1 VAIINTIFQA
11 RPNNPYSYRKNIWSI
26 AWCSCYRV
34 CNRRHTKLIQSSL
47 KMNIHAKSIYEA
59 LKNSIDNNGRAS
71 FVVSGGSS
79 PVKIFNDLSKSDL
92 DWSKVSITLVDDR
105 VVSSEHPDSNERLL
119 KENLFINNASVA
131 KFISLK
137 SDSEEVMNINRPF
150 DIMLLGMGEDG
161 HFASLFPELVDNSN
175 YFDLS
180 ANPEIIFTEPMGN
193 PCHKRVSMNLS
204 MIMKS
209 KKIILLVSSSAKLIL
224 VDQALENK
232 YLPIHFLLNQQTKD
246 IEIIKTYT

>member
-1 VAIINTIFQA
+1 
-11 RPNNPYSYRKNIWSI
+11 
-26 AWCSCYRV
+26 
-34 CNRRHTKLIQSSL
+34 
-47 KMNIHAKSIYEA
+47 MNIHSKSIYEA

-92 DWSKVSITLVDDR
+92 DWSKVSVTLVDDR
-105 VVSSEHPDSNERLL
+105 VVSSEHSDSNEKLL
-119 KENLFINNASVA
+119 KENLFINNASAA

-209 KKIILLVSSSAKLIL
+209 KKIILLVSSSAKSIL

-232 YLPIHFLLNQQTKD
+232 YLPIHFLLKILRLLRPIHKLT
-246 IEIIKTYT
+246 IIKL

>member
-1 VAIINTIFQA
+1 
-11 RPNNPYSYRKNIWSI
+11 
-26 AWCSCYRV
+26 
-34 CNRRHTKLIQSSL
+34 
-47 KMNIHAKSIYEA
+47 MNIHSKSIYEA
-59 LKNSIDNNGRAS
+59 LKNSINNNGRAS

-92 DWSKVSITLVDDR
+92 DWSKVSVTLVDDR
-105 VVSSEHPDSNERLL
+105 VVSSEHSDSNEKLL
-119 KENLFINNASVA
+119 KENLFINNASAA

-209 KKIILLVSSSAKLIL
+209 KKIILLVSSSAKSIL
-224 VDQALENK
+224 VDQAFENK

>member
-1 VAIINTIFQA
+1 
-11 RPNNPYSYRKNIWSI
+11 
-26 AWCSCYRV
+26 
-34 CNRRHTKLIQSSL
+34 
-47 KMNIHAKSIYEA
+47 MNIQAQSIYEA
-59 LKNSIDNNGRAS
+59 LKNNIDNNGSVS

-92 DWSKVSITLVDDR
+92 DWSKVSVTLVDDR
-105 VVSSEHPDSNERLL
+105 VVSSEHSDSNEKLL
-119 KENLFINNASVA
+119 KENLFINNASAA

-137 SDSEEVMNINRPF
+137 SDSDEVMNINRPF

-161 HFASLFPELVDNSN
+161 HFASLFPELIDNSN

-204 MIMKS
+204 MIMQS
-209 KKIILLVSSSAKLIL
+209 KKIILLVSSSAKSIL

>member
-1 VAIINTIFQA
+1 
-11 RPNNPYSYRKNIWSI
+11 
-26 AWCSCYRV
+26 
-34 CNRRHTKLIQSSL
+34 
-47 KMNIHAKSIYEA
+47 MNIQAQSIYEA
-59 LKNSIDNNGRAS
+59 LKNNIDNNGSVS

-92 DWSKVSITLVDDR
+92 DWSKVSVTLVDDR
-105 VVSSEHPDSNERLL
+105 VVSSEHSDSNEKLL
-119 KENLFINNASVA
+119 KENLFINNASAA

-209 KKIILLVSSSAKLIL
+209 KKIILLVSSSAKSIL

-246 IEIIKTYT
+246 IEIIKTYI

>member
-1 VAIINTIFQA
+1 
-11 RPNNPYSYRKNIWSI
+11 
-26 AWCSCYRV
+26 
-34 CNRRHTKLIQSSL
+34 
-47 KMNIHAKSIYEA
+47 MNIHSKSIYEA

-92 DWSKVSITLVDDR
+92 DWSKVSVTLVDDR
-105 VVSSEHPDSNERLL
+105 VVSSEHSDSNEKLL
-119 KENLFINNASVA
+119 KENLFINNASAA

-209 KKIILLVSSSAKLIL
+209 KKIILLVSSSAKSIL

>member
-1 VAIINTIFQA
+1 
-11 RPNNPYSYRKNIWSI
+11 
-26 AWCSCYRV
+26 
-34 CNRRHTKLIQSSL
+34 
-47 KMNIHAKSIYEA
+47 MNIHAKSIYEA
-59 LKNSIDNNGRAS
+59 LKNSIDNNGSAS

>member
-1 VAIINTIFQA
+1 
-11 RPNNPYSYRKNIWSI
+11 
-26 AWCSCYRV
+26 
-34 CNRRHTKLIQSSL
+34 
-47 KMNIHAKSIYEA
+47 MNIHAQSIYEA
-59 LKNSIDNNGRAS
+59 LKNNIDKNGSAS

-92 DWSKVSITLVDDR
+92 DWSKVSVTLVDDR
-105 VVSSEHPDSNERLL
+105 VVSSEHSDSNEKLL
-119 KENLFINNASVA
+119 KENLFINNASAA

-209 KKIILLVSSSAKLIL
+209 KKIILLVSSSAKSIL

>member
-1 VAIINTIFQA
+1 
-11 RPNNPYSYRKNIWSI
+11 
-26 AWCSCYRV
+26 
-34 CNRRHTKLIQSSL
+34 
-47 KMNIHAKSIYEA
+47 MNIHAKSIYEA

-137 SDSEEVMNINRPF
+137 SASEEVMNINRPF

>member
-1 VAIINTIFQA
+1 
-11 RPNNPYSYRKNIWSI
+11 
-26 AWCSCYRV
+26 
-34 CNRRHTKLIQSSL
+34 
-47 KMNIHAKSIYEA
+47 MNIQAQSIYEA
-59 LKNSIDNNGRAS
+59 LKNNIDNNGSVS

-92 DWSKVSITLVDDR
+92 DWSKVSVTLVDDR
-105 VVSSEHPDSNERLL
+105 FVSSEHSDSNEKLL
-119 KENLFINNASVA
+119 KENLFINNASAA

-209 KKIILLVSSSAKLIL
+209 KKIILLVSSSAKSIL
-224 VDQALENK
+224 VDQAFENK

>member
-1 VAIINTIFQA
+1 
-11 RPNNPYSYRKNIWSI
+11 
-26 AWCSCYRV
+26 
-34 CNRRHTKLIQSSL
+34 
-47 KMNIHAKSIYEA
+47 MNIHSKTIYEA
-59 LKNSIDNNGRAS
+59 LKNSINNNGRAS

-92 DWSKVSITLVDDR
+92 DWSKVSVTLVDDR
-105 VVSSEHPDSNERLL
+105 VVSSEHSDSNEKLL
-119 KENLFINNASVA
+119 KENLFINNASAA

-209 KKIILLVSSSAKLIL
+209 KKIILLVSSSAKSIL

>member
-1 VAIINTIFQA
+1 
-11 RPNNPYSYRKNIWSI
+11 
-26 AWCSCYRV
+26 
-34 CNRRHTKLIQSSL
+34 
-47 KMNIHAKSIYEA
+47 MNIHAKSIYEA

-92 DWSKVSITLVDDR
+92 DWSKVSVTLVDDR
-105 VVSSEHPDSNERLL
+105 VVSSEHSDSNEKLL
-119 KENLFINNASVA
+119 KENLFINNASAA

-204 MIMKS
+204 MIMQS
-209 KKIILLVSSSAKLIL
+209 KKIILLVSSSAKSIL

>member
-1 VAIINTIFQA
+1 
-11 RPNNPYSYRKNIWSI
+11 
-26 AWCSCYRV
+26 
-34 CNRRHTKLIQSSL
+34 
-47 KMNIHAKSIYEA
+47 MNIQAQSIYEA
-59 LKNSIDNNGRAS
+59 LKNNIDNNGSVS

-92 DWSKVSITLVDDR
+92 DWSKVSVTLVDDR
-105 VVSSEHPDSNERLL
+105 VVSSEHSDSNEKLL
-119 KENLFINNASVA
+119 KENLFINNASAA

-204 MIMKS
+204 MIMQS
-209 KKIILLVSSSAKLIL
+209 KKIILLVSSSAKSIL

>member
-1 VAIINTIFQA
+1 
-11 RPNNPYSYRKNIWSI
+11 
-26 AWCSCYRV
+26 
-34 CNRRHTKLIQSSL
+34 
-47 KMNIHAKSIYEA
+47 MNIHAQSIYEA
-59 LKNSIDNNGRAS
+59 LKNNIDKNGSAS

-92 DWSKVSITLVDDR
+92 DWSKVSVTLVDDR
-105 VVSSEHPDSNERLL
+105 VVSSEHSDSNEKLL
-119 KENLFINNASVA
+119 KENLFINNASAA

-209 KKIILLVSSSAKLIL
+209 KKIILLVSSSAKSIL

-232 YLPIHFLLNQQTKD
+232 YLPIHFLLNQQTKV
-246 IEIIKTYT
+246 IEIIKTYI

>member
-1 VAIINTIFQA
+1 
-11 RPNNPYSYRKNIWSI
+11 
-26 AWCSCYRV
+26 
-34 CNRRHTKLIQSSL
+34 
-47 KMNIHAKSIYEA
+47 MNIHSKSIYEA

-92 DWSKVSITLVDDR
+92 DWSKVSVTLVDDR
-105 VVSSEHPDSNERLL
+105 VVSSEHSDSNERLL

-137 SDSEEVMNINRPF
+137 SESDEVMNINRPF

-209 KKIILLVSSSAKLIL
+209 KKIILLVSSSAKSIL

-232 YLPIHFLLNQQTKD
+232 YLPIHFLLNQQTKV
-246 IEIIKTYT
+246 IEIIKTYI

>member
-1 VAIINTIFQA
+1 
-11 RPNNPYSYRKNIWSI
+11 
-26 AWCSCYRV
+26 
-34 CNRRHTKLIQSSL
+34 
-47 KMNIHAKSIYEA
+47 MNIHSKSIYES

-209 KKIILLVSSSAKLIL
+209 KKIILLVSSSAKSIL

>member
-1 VAIINTIFQA
+1 
-11 RPNNPYSYRKNIWSI
+11 
-26 AWCSCYRV
+26 
-34 CNRRHTKLIQSSL
+34 
-47 KMNIHAKSIYEA
+47 MNIQAQSIYEA
-59 LKNSIDNNGRAS
+59 LKNNIDNNGSAS

-92 DWSKVSITLVDDR
+92 DWSKVSVTLVDDR
-105 VVSSEHPDSNERLL
+105 VVSSEHSDSNEKLL
-119 KENLFINNASVA
+119 KENLFINNASAA

-161 HFASLFPELVDNSN
+161 HFASLFPELIDNSN

-204 MIMKS
+204 MIMQS
-209 KKIILLVSSSAKLIL
+209 KKIILLVSSSAKSIL

>member
-1 VAIINTIFQA
+1 
-11 RPNNPYSYRKNIWSI
+11 
-26 AWCSCYRV
+26 
-34 CNRRHTKLIQSSL
+34 
-47 KMNIHAKSIYEA
+47 MNIQAQSIYEA
-59 LKNSIDNNGRAS
+59 LKNNIDNNGSVS

-92 DWSKVSITLVDDR
+92 DWSKVSVTLVDDR
-105 VVSSEHPDSNERLL
+105 VVSSEHCDSNEKLL
-119 KENLFINNASVA
+119 KENLFINNASAA

-137 SDSEEVMNINRPF
+137 SDSDEVMNINRPF

-180 ANPEIIFTEPMGN
+180 ANPEIIFTDPMGS

-204 MIMKS
+204 MIMMS
-209 KKIILLVSSSAKLIL
+209 KKIILLVSSSAKSTL

-246 IEIIKTYT
+246 IEIIKTYI

>member
-1 VAIINTIFQA
+1 
-11 RPNNPYSYRKNIWSI
+11 
-26 AWCSCYRV
+26 
-34 CNRRHTKLIQSSL
+34 
-47 KMNIHAKSIYEA
+47 MNIHSKSIYEA

-92 DWSKVSITLVDDR
+92 DWSKVSVTLVDDR
-105 VVSSEHPDSNERLL
+105 VVSSEHSDSNEKLL
-119 KENLFINNASVA
+119 KENLFINNASAA

-204 MIMKS
+204 MIMQS
-209 KKIILLVSSSAKLIL
+209 KKIILLVSSSAKSIL

>member
-1 VAIINTIFQA
+1 
-11 RPNNPYSYRKNIWSI
+11 
-26 AWCSCYRV
+26 
-34 CNRRHTKLIQSSL
+34 
-47 KMNIHAKSIYEA
+47 MNIHSKSIYEA

-92 DWSKVSITLVDDR
+92 DWSKVSVTLVDDR
-105 VVSSEHPDSNERLL
+105 VVSSEHSDSNEKLL
-119 KENLFINNASVA
+119 KENLFINNASAA

-137 SDSEEVMNINRPF
+137 SDSDEVMNINRPF

-161 HFASLFPELVDNSN
+161 HFASLFPELIDNSN

-209 KKIILLVSSSAKLIL
+209 KKIILLVSSSAKSIL

>member
-1 VAIINTIFQA
+1 
-11 RPNNPYSYRKNIWSI
+11 
-26 AWCSCYRV
+26 
-34 CNRRHTKLIQSSL
+34 
-47 KMNIHAKSIYEA
+47 MNIHSKSIYEA

-92 DWSKVSITLVDDR
+92 DWSKVSVTLVDDR
-105 VVSSEHPDSNERLL
+105 VVSSEHSDSNEKLL
-119 KENLFINNASVA
+119 KENLFINNASAA

-209 KKIILLVSSSAKLIL
+209 KKIILLVSSSAKSIL

-232 YLPIHFLLNQQTKD
+232 YLPIHFLLNQQTKV
-246 IEIIKTYT
+246 IEIIKTYI

>member
-1 VAIINTIFQA
+1 
-11 RPNNPYSYRKNIWSI
+11 
-26 AWCSCYRV
+26 
-34 CNRRHTKLIQSSL
+34 
-47 KMNIHAKSIYEA
+47 MNIQAQSIYEA
-59 LKNSIDNNGRAS
+59 LKNNIDNNGSVS

-92 DWSKVSITLVDDR
+92 DWSKVSVTLVDDR
-105 VVSSEHPDSNERLL
+105 VVSSEHSDSNEKLL
-119 KENLFINNASVA
+119 KENLFINNASAA

-137 SDSEEVMNINRPF
+137 SDSDEVMNINRPF

-161 HFASLFPELVDNSN
+161 HFASLFPELIDNSN

-204 MIMKS
+204 MIMQS
-209 KKIILLVSSSAKLIL
+209 KKIILLVSSSAKSIL

-232 YLPIHFLLNQQTKD
+232 YLPIHFLLNQQTKE
-246 IEIIKTYT
+246 IEIIKTYI

>member
-1 VAIINTIFQA
+1 
-11 RPNNPYSYRKNIWSI
+11 
-26 AWCSCYRV
+26 
-34 CNRRHTKLIQSSL
+34 
-47 KMNIHAKSIYEA
+47 MNIHAKSIYEA

-137 SDSEEVMNINRPF
+137 SHSEEVMNINRPF

>member
-1 VAIINTIFQA
+1 
-11 RPNNPYSYRKNIWSI
+11 
-26 AWCSCYRV
+26 
-34 CNRRHTKLIQSSL
+34 
-47 KMNIHAKSIYEA
+47 MNIHAQSIYEA
-59 LKNSIDNNGRAS
+59 LKNNIDNNGSAS

-92 DWSKVSITLVDDR
+92 DWSKVSVTLVDDR
-105 VVSSEHPDSNERLL
+105 VVSSEHSDSNEKLL
-119 KENLFINNASVA
+119 KENLFINNASAA

-137 SDSEEVMNINRPF
+137 SDSDEVMNINRPF

-209 KKIILLVSSSAKLIL
+209 KKIILLVSSSAKSIL

-246 IEIIKTYT
+246 IEIIKTYI

>member
-1 VAIINTIFQA
+1 
-11 RPNNPYSYRKNIWSI
+11 
-26 AWCSCYRV
+26 
-34 CNRRHTKLIQSSL
+34 
-47 KMNIHAKSIYEA
+47 MNIQAQSIYEA
-59 LKNSIDNNGRAS
+59 LKNNIDNNGSVS

-92 DWSKVSITLVDDR
+92 DWSKVSVTLVDDR
-105 VVSSEHPDSNERLL
+105 VVSSEHSDSNEKLL
-119 KENLFINNASVA
+119 KENLFINNASAA

-209 KKIILLVSSSAKLIL
+209 KKIILLVSSSAKSIL

>member
-1 VAIINTIFQA
+1 
-11 RPNNPYSYRKNIWSI
+11 
-26 AWCSCYRV
+26 
-34 CNRRHTKLIQSSL
+34 
-47 KMNIHAKSIYEA
+47 MNIHAKSIYEA

-209 KKIILLVSSSAKLIL
+209 KKIILLVSLSLIH
-224 VDQALENK
+224 
-232 YLPIHFLLNQQTKD
+232 I
-246 IEIIKTYT
+246 

>member
-1 VAIINTIFQA
+1 
-11 RPNNPYSYRKNIWSI
+11 
-26 AWCSCYRV
+26 
-34 CNRRHTKLIQSSL
+34 
-47 KMNIHAKSIYEA
+47 MNIQAQSIYEA
-59 LKNSIDNNGRAS
+59 LKNNIDNNGSVS

-92 DWSKVSITLVDDR
+92 DWSKVSVTLVDDR
-105 VVSSEHPDSNERLL
+105 VVSSEHSDSNEKLL
-119 KENLFINNASVA
+119 KENLFINNASAA

-137 SDSEEVMNINRPF
+137 SDSDEVMNINRPF

-161 HFASLFPELVDNSN
+161 HFASLFPELIDNSN

-209 KKIILLVSSSAKLIL
+209 KKIILLVSSSAKSIL

>member
-1 VAIINTIFQA
+1 
-11 RPNNPYSYRKNIWSI
+11 
-26 AWCSCYRV
+26 
-34 CNRRHTKLIQSSL
+34 
-47 KMNIHAKSIYEA
+47 MNIHAQSIYEA
-59 LKNSIDNNGRAS
+59 LKNNLDKNGSAS

-92 DWSKVSITLVDDR
+92 DWSKVSVTLVDDR
-105 VVSSEHPDSNERLL
+105 VVSSEHSDSNEKLL
-119 KENLFINNASVA
+119 KENLFINNASAA

-161 HFASLFPELVDNSN
+161 HFASLFPELIDNSN

-209 KKIILLVSSSAKLIL
+209 KKIILLVSSSAKSIL

>member
-1 VAIINTIFQA
+1 
-11 RPNNPYSYRKNIWSI
+11 
-26 AWCSCYRV
+26 
-34 CNRRHTKLIQSSL
+34 
-47 KMNIHAKSIYEA
+47 MNIHAKSIYKA

>member
-1 VAIINTIFQA
+1 
-11 RPNNPYSYRKNIWSI
+11 
-26 AWCSCYRV
+26 
-34 CNRRHTKLIQSSL
+34 
-47 KMNIHAKSIYEA
+47 MNIQAQSIYEA
-59 LKNSIDNNGRAS
+59 LKNNIDNNGSVS

-92 DWSKVSITLVDDR
+92 DWSKVSVTLVDDR
-105 VVSSEHPDSNERLL
+105 VVSSEHSDSNEKLL
-119 KENLFINNASVA
+119 KENLFINNASAA

-137 SDSEEVMNINRPF
+137 SDSDEVMNINRPF

-161 HFASLFPELVDNSN
+161 HFASLFPELIDNSN

-204 MIMKS
+204 MIMQS
-209 KKIILLVSSSAKLIL
+209 KKIILLVSSSAKSIL

-246 IEIIKTYT
+246 IEIIKTYI

>member
-1 VAIINTIFQA
+1 
-11 RPNNPYSYRKNIWSI
+11 
-26 AWCSCYRV
+26 
-34 CNRRHTKLIQSSL
+34 
-47 KMNIHAKSIYEA
+47 
-59 LKNSIDNNGRAS
+59 
-71 FVVSGGSS
+71 
-79 PVKIFNDLSKSDL
+79 
-92 DWSKVSITLVDDR
+92 
-105 VVSSEHPDSNERLL
+105 
-119 KENLFINNASVA
+119 
-131 KFISLK
+131 
-137 SDSEEVMNINRPF
+137 MNINRPF

-209 KKIILLVSSSAKLIL
+209 KKIILLVSSSAKSIL

>member
-1 VAIINTIFQA
+1 
-11 RPNNPYSYRKNIWSI
+11 
-26 AWCSCYRV
+26 
-34 CNRRHTKLIQSSL
+34 
-47 KMNIHAKSIYEA
+47 MNIHAQSIYEA
-59 LKNSIDNNGRAS
+59 LKNNIDKNGSAS

-92 DWSKVSITLVDDR
+92 DWSKVSVTLVDDR
-105 VVSSEHPDSNERLL
+105 VVSSEHSDSNEKLL
-119 KENLFINNASVA
+119 KENLFINNASAA

-209 KKIILLVSSSAKLIL
+209 KKIILLVSSSAKSIL

-246 IEIIKTYT
+246 IEIIKTYI

>member
-1 VAIINTIFQA
+1 
-11 RPNNPYSYRKNIWSI
+11 
-26 AWCSCYRV
+26 
-34 CNRRHTKLIQSSL
+34 
-47 KMNIHAKSIYEA
+47 MNIQAQSIYEA
-59 LKNSIDNNGRAS
+59 LKNNIDNNGSVS

-92 DWSKVSITLVDDR
+92 DWSKVSVTLVDDR
-105 VVSSEHPDSNERLL
+105 VVSSEHSDSNEKLL
-119 KENLFINNASVA
+119 KENLFINNASAA

-137 SDSEEVMNINRPF
+137 SDSDEVMNINRPF

-161 HFASLFPELVDNSN
+161 HFASLFPELIDNSN

-204 MIMKS
+204 MIMQS
-209 KKIILLVSSSAKLIL
+209 NKIILLVSSLAKSIL
-224 VDQALENK
+224 VDQAFENK

>member
-1 VAIINTIFQA
+1 
-11 RPNNPYSYRKNIWSI
+11 
-26 AWCSCYRV
+26 
-34 CNRRHTKLIQSSL
+34 
-47 KMNIHAKSIYEA
+47 MNIHSKSIYEA

-209 KKIILLVSSSAKLIL
+209 KKIILLVSSSAKSIL

>member
-1 VAIINTIFQA
+1 
-11 RPNNPYSYRKNIWSI
+11 
-26 AWCSCYRV
+26 
-34 CNRRHTKLIQSSL
+34 
-47 KMNIHAKSIYEA
+47 MNIQAQSIYEA
-59 LKNSIDNNGRAS
+59 LKNNIDNNGSVS

-92 DWSKVSITLVDDR
+92 DWSKVSVTLVDDR
-105 VVSSEHPDSNERLL
+105 VVSSEHSDSNEKLL
-119 KENLFINNASVA
+119 KENLFINNASAA

-209 KKIILLVSSSAKLIL
+209 KKIILLVSSSAKSIL

-232 YLPIHFLLNQQTKD
+232 YLPIHFLLNQQTKV
-246 IEIIKTYT
+246 IEIIKTYI

>member
-1 VAIINTIFQA
+1 
-11 RPNNPYSYRKNIWSI
+11 
-26 AWCSCYRV
+26 
-34 CNRRHTKLIQSSL
+34 
-47 KMNIHAKSIYEA
+47 MNIHAKSIYEA

>member
-1 VAIINTIFQA
+1 
-11 RPNNPYSYRKNIWSI
+11 
-26 AWCSCYRV
+26 
-34 CNRRHTKLIQSSL
+34 
-47 KMNIHAKSIYEA
+47 MNIHSKSIYEA
-59 LKNSIDNNGRAS
+59 LKNNIDNNGSVS
-71 FVVSGGSS
+71 FVISGGSS

-92 DWSKVSITLVDDR
+92 DWSKVSVTLVDDR
-105 VVSSEHPDSNERLL
+105 VVSSEHSDSNEKLL
-119 KENLFINNASVA
+119 KENLFINNASAA

-204 MIMKS
+204 MIMQS
-209 KKIILLVSSSAKLIL
+209 KKIILLVSSSAKSIL

-232 YLPIHFLLNQQTKD
+232 YLPIHFLVNQQTKD

>member
-1 VAIINTIFQA
+1 
-11 RPNNPYSYRKNIWSI
+11 
-26 AWCSCYRV
+26 
-34 CNRRHTKLIQSSL
+34 
-47 KMNIHAKSIYEA
+47 MNIHAKSIYEA
-59 LKNSIDNNGRAS
+59 LKNSIDNNDRAS

-232 YLPIHFLLNQQTKD
+232 YLPIHYLLNQQTKD

>member
-1 VAIINTIFQA
+1 
-11 RPNNPYSYRKNIWSI
+11 
-26 AWCSCYRV
+26 
-34 CNRRHTKLIQSSL
+34 
-47 KMNIHAKSIYEA
+47 MNIQAQSIYEA
-59 LKNSIDNNGRAS
+59 LKNNIYNNGSVS
-71 FVVSGGSS
+71 FVVSGGCS
-79 PVKIFNDLSKSDL
+79 PVKIFNDLSKSEL
-92 DWSKVSITLVDDR
+92 DWSKVSVTIVDDR
-105 VVSSEHPDSNERLL
+105 VVSSEHSDSNEKLL
-119 KENLFINNASVA
+119 KENLFINNASAA

-137 SDSEEVMNINRPF
+137 SDSDEVMNINRPF

-161 HFASLFPELVDNSN
+161 HFASLFPELIDNSN

-204 MIMKS
+204 MIMQS
-209 KKIILLVSSSAKLIL
+209 KKIILLVSSSAKSIL
-224 VDQALENK
+224 VDQAFENK

>member
-1 VAIINTIFQA
+1 
-11 RPNNPYSYRKNIWSI
+11 
-26 AWCSCYRV
+26 
-34 CNRRHTKLIQSSL
+34 
-47 KMNIHAKSIYEA
+47 MNIHSKSIYEA

-92 DWSKVSITLVDDR
+92 DWSKVSVTLVDDR
-105 VVSSEHPDSNERLL
+105 VVSSEHSDSNEKLL
-119 KENLFINNASVA
+119 KENLFINNASAA

-180 ANPEIIFTEPMGN
+180 ANPEIIFTEPIGN

-209 KKIILLVSSSAKLIL
+209 KKIILLVSSSAKSIL